1 LILIARMGWNR
12 INVAMCRFVD
22 TIAAMTADAL
32 IARHLRRARI
42 FRRCGVAAG
51 LVLPSLVEY
60 AISGRVQILG
70 FGTDG
75 TSAPYAGPLWA
86 YIGYLAGAVCAE
98 ATLVRR
104 VDPARRAASLVPR
117 ELADYLAQRLLHAQR
132 ALGAVVAAGI
142 LLLGIVPY
150 DESTT
155 QPGWLA
161 LLSASAFAAVFTIG
175 LEALE
180 RWLVRRPQPFTDPAL
195 VAADDTVRAESV
207 RSVAGSGLA
216 LLLVTLSG
224 IFAGLAASE
233 ADLLRATMW
242 LPALVALAL
251 SIHVCLGIVRRPWQ
265 GRRPVAA

>member
-1 LILIARMGWNR
+1 MLQC
-12 INVAMCRFVD
+12 V
-22 TIAAMTADAL
+22 DAL
-32 IARHLRRARI
+32 IQSPRMTAEALLARHLRRARI

-60 AISGRVQILG
+60 AITGRVQILG

-75 TSAPYAGPLWA
+75 TSAPYAGPLWG

-117 ELADYLAQRLLHAQR
+117 ELADYLPRRLLHAQR

-155 QPGWLA
+155 QPGWPA
-161 LLSASAFAAVFTIG
+161 LLSGAAFAAVFTIG

-180 RWLVRRPQPFTDPAL
+180 RWLVHRPQPFTEPAL

-216 LLLVTLSG
+216 LLLVSSSG

>member
-1 LILIARMGWNR
+1 MLQCVDSLIQ
-12 INVAMCRFVD
+12 CRAV
-22 TIAAMTADAL
+22 TAEAL
-32 IARHLRRARI
+32 MARHLRRARI

-51 LVLPSLVEY
+51 LVLPSLLEY
-60 AISGRVQILG
+60 ALTGRVQILG

-75 TSAPYAGPLWA
+75 TSAPYAGPLWG
-86 YIGYLAGAVCAE
+86 YIGYLAGAVVAE

-104 VDPARRAASLVPR
+104 IDPDRRAASLVPR
-117 ELADYLAQRLLHAQR
+117 ELADYLSPRLLLAQR
-132 ALGAVVAAGI
+132 ALGAAVVAGV
-142 LLLGIVPY
+142 LLLGVVPF

-155 QPGWLA
+155 QPGWLGLLTGAA
-161 LLSASAFAAVFTIG
+161 LVAAFTLG

-180 RWLVRRPQPFTDPAL
+180 RWLVRRPQPFTDPSL
-195 VAADDTVRAESV
+195 VAADDAVRAESL

-224 IFAGLAASE
+224 IFAALAASE
-233 ADLLRATMW
+233 WDVLRATMW

-251 SIHVCLGIVRRPWQ
+251 SIHACLGIVRRPWQ